1 MIMKKF
7 VVVSVFIAGIISTS
21 FSQSR
26 QSSISHTFTQMATS
40 IQVDGKGTIK
50 YANGD
55 KYVGEYIKTKTHPT
69 MKRVPYG
76 KGVKTCVNGDRMEGE
91 WRSNQF
97 VYGIW
102 QFANGDLFEGSC
114 NNNYPQRGTYTFVA
128 KGTLQIN
135 NVQWTYPANTQFRGD
150 FALGIP
156 ESGEYNKPLISE
168 EGHIYTG
175 KLLKKEFDNG
185 VMQFP
190 NGDIFKGSF
199 VRNKCYIGDY
209 KYASD
214 TTIKGDGYHWI
225 IPAGCTFTG
234 TVTTLTGCVDKII
247 RDNEG
252 DQYLGNLKHGKPH
265 GQGSMTYAN
274 GQVETGEW
282 VDGMSPTKYQEYL
295 AEQEAEWQ
303 RKEAEQKRKQELY
316 DAKCLKMF
324 EEHLASKSKKD
335 NYYSTIWLPWENE
348 EIHRGGLLKLCQLL
362 NGRDLKWGNIPYARN
377 ITATMDTEKHITIS
391 YQDAKTG
398 KQCTGSIESAICLER
413 SRPKIGIPYPAEFPI
428 ELYEHKYLCG
438 LNGTACVYTIC
449 DIDKIEHQK
458 QAAVAKAER
467 WVRNYCIRK
476 FGQSYGTA
484 VINRQ
489 VKLGMTVEM
498 IQTIHESEG
507 SIRRYISQNGEVIT
521 LTFSSGWLSGTE
533 YTFINGRLREY
544 TSY

>member
-1 MIMKKF
+1 MKKF
-7 VVVSVFIAGIISTS
+7 VVVSVFVAGIISTS

-26 QSSISHTFTQMATS
+26 QSSISRMLTQMATS
-40 IQVDGKGTIK
+40 VQVDGKGTIK

-69 MKRVPYG
+69 MKRMPHG
-76 KGVKTCVNGDRMEGE
+76 KGVKTCMNGDRMDGE

-114 NNNYPQRGTYTFVA
+114 NNNYPQQGTYTFVA
-128 KGTLQIN
+128 EGTLQIN
-135 NVQWTYPANTQFRGD
+135 NMQWTYPANTQFRGD
-150 FALGIP
+150 FALGVP

-252 DQYLGNLKHGKPH
+252 NQYLGNLKHGKPH
-265 GQGSMTYAN
+265 GHGSMTYAN
-274 GQVETGEW
+274 RQVEKGEW

-295 AEQEAEWQ
+295 AEQEAERQ

-316 DAKCLKMF
+316 DAKYQIEKIKLIDDYD
-324 EEHLASKSKKD
+324 ANDDKSMADNNSSAFCYRVVDGTDVLSDHSYGMAVDINPLYNPYVRTEYGDRNILPVNATEYADRTKD
-335 NYYSTIWLPWENE
+335 FAHKIEKGDICYNAFIK
-348 EIHRGGLLKLCQLL
+348 RGF
-362 NGRDLKWGNIPYARN
+362 KWGGEWEG
-377 ITATMDTEKHITIS
+377 TVD
-391 YQDAKTG
+391 YQHFYK
-398 KQCTGSIESAICLER
+398 ES
-413 SRPKIGIPYPAEFPI
+413 
-428 ELYEHKYLCG
+428 
-438 LNGTACVYTIC
+438 
-449 DIDKIEHQK
+449 
-458 QAAVAKAER
+458 
-467 WVRNYCIRK
+467 
-476 FGQSYGTA
+476 
-484 VINRQ
+484 
-489 VKLGMTVEM
+489 
-498 IQTIHESEG
+498 
-507 SIRRYISQNGEVIT
+507 
-521 LTFSSGWLSGTE
+521 
-533 YTFINGRLREY
+533 
-544 TSY
+544 

>member
-1 MIMKKF
+1 MKKF

-40 IQVDGKGTIK
+40 IQIDGKGTIK

-295 AEQEAEWQ
+295 AEQEAERQ

-498 IQTIHESEG
+498 IQTIHEREG

>member
-1 MIMKKF
+1 MKKF
-7 VVVSVFIAGIISTS
+7 VVVSVFVAGIISTS

-26 QSSISHTFTQMATS
+26 QSSISRMLTQMATS
-40 IQVDGKGTIK
+40 VQVDGKGTIK

-69 MKRVPYG
+69 MKRMPHG
-76 KGVKTCVNGDRMEGE
+76 KGVKTCMNGDRMDGE

-135 NVQWTYPANTQFRGD
+135 NMQWTYPANTQFQGD
-150 FALGIP
+150 FALGVP

-252 DQYLGNLKHGKPH
+252 NQYLGNLKHGKPH

-295 AEQEAEWQ
+295 AEQEAERQ

-324 EEHLASKSKKD
+324 EEYMRKKVED
-335 NYYSTIWLPWENE
+335 SYSYGYDLNKTDTSDMLD
-348 EIHRGGLLKLCQLL
+348 RGGCLMVSKIFHDKVTSISSYHDGPDQHVKVKFGNKPHEVLITYIGNDKKTYDVYIDNISIEKRRLSI
-362 NGRDLKWGNIPYARN
+362 NIPYP
-377 ITATMDTEKHITIS
+377 D
-391 YQDAKTG
+391 D
-398 KQCTGSIESAICLER
+398 
-413 SRPKIGIPYPAEFPI
+413 IPS
-428 ELYEHKYLCG
+428 ELYHYWYRCSGNIRG
-438 LNGTACVYTIC
+438 LIMRTDFTNINM
-449 DIDKIEHQK
+449 DIVPRKVVKVEN
-458 QAAVAKAER
+458 
-467 WVRNYCIRK
+467 WVRNYWIRK
-476 FGQSYGTA
+476 FGQSYGSA

-489 VKLGMTVEM
+489 VKLGMTIEM
-498 IQTIHESEG
+498 IQAIHEDKG
-507 SIRRYISQNGEVIT
+507 HIRRYISQNGEVIT
-521 LTFSSGWLSGTE
+521 LTFSSGGLSGTE

>member
-1 MIMKKF
+1 MKKF
-7 VVVSVFIAGIISTS
+7 VVVSVFVAGIMSTS

-26 QSSISHTFTQMATS
+26 QSSRSHTFTQMATS
-40 IQVDGKGTIK
+40 IQGDGKGTIK

-102 QFANGDLFEGSC
+102 QFANGNLFEGSC

-128 KGTLQIN
+128 EGTLQIN
-135 NVQWTYPANTQFRGD
+135 NMQWTYPANTQFRGD

-175 KLLKKEFDNG
+175 KLLKKEFGNG

-190 NGDIFKGSF
+190 NGAMFKGSF
-199 VRNKCYIGDY
+199 VSNKCHIGDY

-214 TTIKGDGYHWI
+214 TTITGDGYHWI
-225 IPAGCTFTG
+225 IPTGCTFTG

-252 DQYLGNLKHGKPH
+252 NQYLGNLKHGKPH

-295 AEQEAEWQ
+295 AEQEAERQ

-324 EEHLASKSKKD
+324 EEYLASQSKL
-335 NYYSTIWLPWENE
+335 STHCLIWLSQKKE

-362 NGRDLKWGNIPYARN
+362 NGQDLELRGVPYARN

-398 KQCTGSIESAICLER
+398 KQWTEEIESRICLER
-413 SRPKIGIPYPAEFPI
+413 HKPEINIPYPAEFPI
-428 ELYEHKYLCG
+428 ELYEHKYFC
-438 LNGTACVYTIC
+438 YIYKERYEIC
-449 DIDKIEHQK
+449 DIENKEHQK
-458 QAAVAKAER
+458 QAAVTKAER

-476 FGQSYGTA
+476 FGQSYSTA

>member
-1 MIMKKF
+1 MKKF
-7 VVVSVFIAGIISTS
+7 VVVLVFVAGIISTS

-135 NVQWTYPANTQFRGD
+135 NMQWTYPANTQFRGD
-150 FALGIP
+150 FALGVP
-156 ESGEYNKPLISE
+156 ESGEYNKPLISK

-252 DQYLGNLKHGKPH
+252 NQYLGNLKHEKPH

-295 AEQEAEWQ
+295 AEQEAERQ

-362 NGRDLKWGNIPYARN
+362 NGRDLKWGNVPYARN

-398 KQCTGSIESAICLER
+398 KQCTGRIESTICLER
-413 SRPKIGIPYPAEFPI
+413 CRPKIGIPYPAEFPI

-438 LNGTACVYTIC
+438 LNGSACVYTIC

-458 QAAVAKAER
+458 QVAIAKAER

>member
-1 MIMKKF
+1 MKKF
-7 VVVSVFIAGIISTS
+7 VVVSVFVAGIISTS

-26 QSSISHTFTQMATS
+26 QSSISRMLTQMATS
-40 IQVDGKGTIK
+40 VQVDGKGTIK

-69 MKRVPYG
+69 MKRMPHG
-76 KGVKTCVNGDRMEGE
+76 KGVKTCMNGDRMDGE

-135 NVQWTYPANTQFRGD
+135 NMQWIYPANTQFQGD
-150 FALGIP
+150 FALGVP

-252 DQYLGNLKHGKPH
+252 NQYLGNLKHGKPH
-265 GQGSMTYAN
+265 GQGSMTYTN
-274 GQVETGEW
+274 GQEETGEW

-295 AEQEAEWQ
+295 AEQEAERQ

-335 NYYSTIWLPWENE
+335 NDCNIWLSRENE

-362 NGRDLKWGNIPYARN
+362 NGRDLKWGNVPYARN

-398 KQCTGSIESAICLER
+398 KQCTGRIESQISLER
-413 SRPKIGIPYPAEFPI
+413 YKPEINIPYPAEYPI

-438 LNGTACVYTIC
+438 LDGSICVYEIC

-458 QAAVAKAER
+458 QVAIAKAER

-507 SIRRYISQNGEVIT
+507 RIRRYISQNGEVIT